1 MDNGL
6 DIECVDKYIQD
17 CTFDSPQETPKNG
30 VFDQSTNKGSV
41 KGWVLG
47 LNTGQTAR

>member
-1 MDNGL
+1 MD
-6 DIECVDKYIQD
+6 IVCVDKDKIVLFPD
-17 CTFDSPQETPKNG
+17 PKDR
-30 VFDQSTNKGSV
+30 VFDRSTNKGSV